1 MGWRDIVDQ
10 GFMPPD
16 HVMGTAAPETPMVS
30 ERDLSGG
37 SAGIM
42 VTRWLGYPIAAA
54 GLLVVMTVT
63 VYLPA
68 MHGQFVWDDLLYI
81 TENPRVVS
89 PDGLRDIWVEVGA
102 EDYRPQYYP
111 LTLSVF
117 WLEYQLWGPN
127 PFGYHLVN
135 VLLHALNAVLL
146 WRVLRLLKLPGAW
159 FAGAIFAV
167 HPVHVQSVAWICE
180 LKNVFSMMFFLLS
193 SFAFIRFFKLDE
205 PEPTVIDEN
214 RCWNHRWWYVSGLIL
229 FVCALMS
236 KTATAVLPLGL
247 LTVLWWK
254 RHRVTRD
261 VLAGLM
267 PLVLLAVAFSI
278 LTVYLEENLSN
289 AQGEFFSY
297 TIVEKCLIAGRALCF
312 YVGKLAWPYPI
323 IFVYP
328 RWQID
333 ANVWW
338 QYLYPVVVL
347 VTVGVLWVFRIRLGR
362 GPMAA
367 VIFFILAVAPVS
379 FVSVAFT
386 QHAYVA
392 NHWQYWA
399 TMGLIAVVAAGATRL
414 VQRRRPLH
422 VVIVLV
428 VTVTLATLTWR
439 QAGRYDTAA
448 ILWTD
453 TLRDN
458 PDAWTAHS
466 NLGTLY
472 QNDGRLDDA
481 IRHFHAV
488 LRIKPNQTDTMFN
501 LGNALRQQGH
511 LDDAIIWFRRA
522 VQRDPNEV
530 DFRNNLATALAN
542 QMNYQEAIWHL
553 RRVLANDPNS
563 GTAHFNLSI
572 ILRRIGKIK
581 KAQVHLQEAIR
592 LKPELAGSL
601 QQQ

>member
-1 MGWRDIVDQ
+1 ML
-10 GFMPPD
+10 
-16 HVMGTAAPETPMVS
+16 S
-30 ERDLSGG
+30 ERDSSGG

-42 VTRWLGYPIAAA
+42 VTRWLGHPIAAA
-54 GLLVVMTVT
+54 GLLVAMTVT
-63 VYLPA
+63 IYLPA

-89 PDGLRDIWVEVGA
+89 PDGLRGIWVQVGA

-117 WLEYQLWGPN
+117 WLEYQLWGAK

-146 WRVLRLLKLPGAW
+146 WRVLRLLRLPGAW
-159 FAGAIFAV
+159 FAGTIFAV
-167 HPVHVQSVAWICE
+167 HPVHVQSVAWISE

-193 SFAFIRFFKLDE
+193 SFAFMRFFGLDE
-205 PEPTVIDEN
+205 PESTEIDEN
-214 RCWNHRWWYVSGLIL
+214 KCWNHRWRWYVSGLVL

-247 LTVLWWK
+247 LMVLWWK
-254 RHRVTRD
+254 HHRVTRD
-261 VLAGLM
+261 VLAGLL
-267 PLVLLAVAFSI
+267 PLVLIAVAFST

-289 AQGEFFSY
+289 AQGEYFSY

-312 YVGKLAWPYPI
+312 YAGKLAWPYPI
-323 IFVYP
+323 IFIYP

-338 QYLYPVVVL
+338 QYLHPVAVL
-347 VTVGVLWVFRIRLGR
+347 VTAGVLWVFRNRLGR

-367 VIFFILAVAPVS
+367 VAFFILAAAPVS
-379 FVSVAFT
+379 FVPVGFT

-399 TMGLIAVVAAGATRL
+399 TMGLIAVAAAGVTRL
-414 VQRRRPLH
+414 VQRWRPLH
-422 VVIVLV
+422 VVIVLA

-439 QAGRYDTAA
+439 QASIYDTTET
-448 ILWTD
+448 LWTD

-458 PDAWTAHS
+458 PGAWTAHS
-466 NLGTLY
+466 NLATLY
-472 QNDGRLDDA
+472 QNNGRLDDA

-488 LRIKPNQTDTMFN
+488 LRIMPKQTDTMFN
-501 LGNALRQQGH
+501 LGNVLRKQGR
-511 LDDAIIWFRRA
+511 LNDAIIWFRRA
-522 VQRDPNEV
+522 VEREPNEV
-530 DFRNNLATALAN
+530 DFRNNLATALAD
-542 QMNYQEAIWHL
+542 QMNYREAIWHL
-553 RRVLANDPNS
+553 RQALVNDPNS
-563 GTAHFNLSI
+563 AQAHFNLSVV
-572 ILRRIGKIK
+572 LRRCGQMK
-581 KAQVHLQEAIR
+581 KAQVHLHEAVR
-592 LKPELAGSL
+592 LRPELAGSL
-601 QQQ
+601 KQ